1 MAHIFLNH
9 RNVLKKISIV
19 TSLVILK
26 IQFMIHI
33 FLNHWNVLKKIF
45 LTGLVISKK
54 IMAHYL
60 KSPKRLKKNSIGTIK
75 KVHIK

>member
-9 RNVLKKISIV
+9 QNVFKKNSIV

-33 FLNHWNVLKKIF
+33 FLNHRNVFKKYF
-45 LTGLVISKK
+45 SLVW
-54 IMAHYL
+54 
-60 KSPKRLKKNSIGTIK
+60 
-75 KVHIK
+75 